1 MIITDK
7 ILKNGFL
14 LIVSGLILDLAL
26 AMAISLDMAL
36 NMSLKKY
43 MRTHRRKL
51 QRMLLTTVTCRK
63 LSLEL
68 RNLA

>member
-36 NMSLKKY
+36 NMSLKK
-43 MRTHRRKL
+43 
-51 QRMLLTTVTCRK
+51 
-63 LSLEL
+63 
-68 RNLA
+68 

>member
-1 MIITDK
+1 MIITDN

-36 NMSLKKY
+36 NMSLKK
-43 MRTHRRKL
+43 
-51 QRMLLTTVTCRK
+51 
-63 LSLEL
+63 
-68 RNLA
+68 